1 MSKKVKQTDLK
12 DVFDIPEKGE
22 IINTEHIA
30 DDDVCCKTPK
40 MPQIEDPDLKKEI
53 NAYINEIKR
62 GISLGQS
69 SMNEMKSKQGK
80 EDKPPR
86 KNNVSEEGRK
96 QMLANLKRGRE
107 TRKINLNKAHEVRQ
121 QELKAD
127 IDEVK
132 SLLKNQRLS
141 VEQQPKT
148 ADKTPQP
155 TPEAPKPIETPKPA
169 VVITQPQK
177 PYIVH
182 STFRKPMW

>member
-12 DVFDIPEKGE
+12 DVFDIPEKKE
-22 IINTEHIA
+22 MNTEHTV

-40 MPQIEDPDLKKEI
+40 MPQIEDPELQKEI

-62 GISLGQS
+62 GISLGKS
-69 SMNEMKSKQGK
+69 SMNEIKSKPAK
-80 EDKPPR
+80 EEKAPR

-107 TRKINLNKAHEVRQ
+107 TRKVNLNKAHEVRQ

-132 SLLKNQRLS
+132 SLLKSTVLKQPFEQPKP
-141 VEQQPKT
+141 VEQPKPSEQPKALIST
-148 ADKTPQP
+148 GP
-155 TPEAPKPIETPKPA
+155 
-169 VVITQPQK
+169 VIVAPQK

-182 STFRKPMW
+182 STFRKPIW